1 MTAVTLSHARAA
13 LVKAHALAGVRS
25 VLERGEAL
33 TFANVAAAAGIPER
47 TLYRHFPTRE
57 ALLSALFDWANQQVG
72 FEGERASDASGYA
85 RQVRRTFPGF
95 DAVAPVIRELLSS
108 PEGRL
113 ARSAHDRER
122 QRAAVSLVKREGA
135 GLDATAA
142 RRVAAVLQLLTSA
155 ATWQALRDHWD
166 MDGAEAAEAA
176 VLAAEL
182 ILEAARARSGSTGKR
197 NGNRR
202 GATQR
207 KAGRA

>member
-1 MTAVTLSHARAA
+1 MRERA
-13 LVKAHALAGVRS
+13 LDGVRS
-25 VLERGEAL
+25 VLERGDPL
-33 TFANVAAAAGIPER
+33 TFANVAEAAGVPER

-95 DAVAPVIRELLSS
+95 DTVAPVIRELLSS

-113 ARSAHDRER
+113 ARAAHNQER
-122 QRAAVSLVKREGA
+122 QRAAVALVQREGT
-135 GLDATAA
+135 GLDAISA
-142 RRVAAVLQLLTSA
+142 RRAAAVLQLLTSA
-155 ATWQALRDHWD
+155 STWQALRDHWG

-182 ILEAARARSGSTGKR
+182 ILEAARARSKGFAKR
-197 NGNRR
+197 NDNRR
-202 GATQR
+202 GAAPR